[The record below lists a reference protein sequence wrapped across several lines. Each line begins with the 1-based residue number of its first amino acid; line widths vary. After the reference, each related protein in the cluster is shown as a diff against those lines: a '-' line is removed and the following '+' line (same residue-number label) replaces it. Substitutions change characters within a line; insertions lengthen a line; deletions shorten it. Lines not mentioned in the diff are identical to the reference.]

1 MHITFLIGNGFDRN
15 LGLDTTYTDFV
26 KIYKNLSSKSEHING
41 FRGYIKANEELWS
54 KAEEAL
60 GQYTKEL
67 ERGQGPIFSECQADF
82 CTNLAQYLKQQ
93 ELRLDYDANKEA
105 VQKAFRNFRNLVQPF
120 SLTERTNINSVYQ
133 NHLSENITFDFIDYN
148 YTYTLD
154 RCLEIV
160 KVTPGL
166 LGEHNYGSTNYKHV
180 VGKVCHVHGTV
191 DGQMVFGV
199 NDDSQIAKVE
209 VFEENDGDLSK
220 ELLIKKSANETY
232 GENTDEKAKAIL
244 NNSSIIYVYGMALGI
259 TDKLW
264 WERIC
269 IWLAKSEGRHLILH
283 QYEMP
288 SADVV
293 PFKQHQ
299 FERKTRRGFCRLGD
313 LPYEKWASVE
323 KRIHITSDN
332 IFEPIK
338 NIANPLLT
346 SSIEDA
352 LISKKDLVT
361 VV

>member
-15 LGLDTTYTDFV
+15 LGLETTYTDFV
-26 KIYKNLSSKSEHING
+26 KVYKNLSSEFDYING
-41 FRGYIKANEELWS
+41 FRGYIKTNEELWS

-60 GQYTKEL
+60 GQYTQEL
-67 ERGQGPIFSECQADF
+67 ERGQGPIFSECQSDF

-93 ELRLDYDANKEA
+93 ESRVNYGANKEA
-105 VQKAFRNFRNLVQPF
+105 IQKAFRNFRNLIQPF
-120 SLTERTNINSVYQ
+120 SSTERSAIDSVYQ
-133 NHLSENITFDFIDYN
+133 NHRSDNVIFDFIDYN

-160 KVTPGL
+160 KASPGL
-166 LGEHNYGSTNYKHV
+166 LGEHSYYTYNYKHT

-199 NDDSQIAKVE
+199 NDNSQIAKPE

-220 ELLIKKSANETY
+220 ALLIKKLANESY
-232 GENTDEKAKAIL
+232 GENTDATAAKIL
-244 NNSSIIYVYGMALGI
+244 EASNIIYVYGMALGI
-259 TDKLW
+259 TDTLW

-269 IWLAKSEGRHLILH
+269 EWLTKSETRHLILH

-293 PFKQHQ
+293 PYKQHQ
-299 FERKTRRGFCRLGD
+299 FERQTRRNFCKLGN
-313 LPYEKWASVE
+313 LPHEKWTSVE
-323 KRIHITSDN
+323 NRIHITSNN

-338 NIANPLLT
+338 DIASPLSTNLED
-346 SSIEDA
+346 SSPK
-352 LISKKDLVT
+352 SKDLIT

>member
-26 KIYKNLSSKSEHING
+26 KVYKNLSSESDHING
-41 FRGYIKANEELWS
+41 FRDYIKANEALWS

-60 GQYTKEL
+60 GQYTQEL

-82 CTNLAQYLKQQ
+82 CANLAQYLKRQ
-93 ELRLDYDANKEA
+93 ESRVNYDANKEA
-105 VQKAFRNFRNLVQPF
+105 IQKAFQNFRNLVQPF
-120 SLTERTNINSVYQ
+120 SSAERNIINSVYQ
-133 NHLSENITFDFIDYN
+133 NCRGENIIFDFIDYN

-154 RCLEIV
+154 RCLQIV
-160 KVTPGL
+160 KNTPGL
-166 LGEHNYGSTNYKHV
+166 LGEHSYYAANYKHT

-199 NDDSQIAKVE
+199 NDNSQIAKPE

-220 ELLIKKSANETY
+220 ALLIKKLANESY
-232 GENTDEKAKAIL
+232 GENSDATAAKVLEAS
-244 NNSSIIYVYGMALGI
+244 NIIYVYGMALGI
-259 TDKLW
+259 TDTLW

-269 IWLAKSEGRHLILH
+269 EWLTKSETRHLILH

-293 PFKQHQ
+293 PYKQYQ
-299 FERKTRRGFCRLGD
+299 FERQTRRNFCKLGN
-313 LPYEKWASVE
+313 LPHEKWTSVE
-323 KRIHITSDN
+323 NRIHITSNN

-338 NIANPLLT
+338 DIASPLSTNL
-346 SSIEDA
+346 EDPSPNA
-352 LISKKDLVT
+352 KDLIT